1 LFTKENKMALTTLR
15 SEISGTIWKIEVA
28 QGSQVVQGDTLI
40 VIESMKME
48 IPVLAGQGGKVV
60 EILVAEQEPVS
71 EGQELIRIETV

>member
-1 LFTKENKMALTTLR
+1 MALKTLL

-40 VIESMKME
+40 IIESMKME
-48 IPVLAGQGGKVV
+48 IPVLAEQGGKVV

-71 EGQELIRIETV
+71 EGQELIRIET

>member
-1 LFTKENKMALTTLR
+1 MALTTLR

-60 EILVAEQEPVS
+60 EILVAEQDPVS

>member
-1 LFTKENKMALTTLR
+1 MALKTLR

-28 QGSQVVQGDTLI
+28 QGSQVAQGDTLI

-48 IPVLAGQGGKVV
+48 IPVLAEQGGKVV

-71 EGQELIRIETV
+71 EGQELIRIDTD

>member
-1 LFTKENKMALTTLR
+1 MALTTLR

>member
-1 LFTKENKMALTTLR
+1 MALKTLL

-40 VIESMKME
+40 IIESMKME

-71 EGQELIRIETV
+71 EGQELIRIET

>member
-1 LFTKENKMALTTLR
+1 MFTKENKMALTTLR

-28 QGSQVVQGDTLI
+28 QGGQVAQGDTLI

-48 IPVLAGQGGKVV
+48 IPVVAEQGGKVV

-71 EGQELIRIETV
+71 EGQELIRIET

>member
-1 LFTKENKMALTTLR
+1 MALTTLR

-28 QGSQVVQGDTLI
+28 QGNQVVQGDTLI

-60 EILVAEQEPVS
+60 EILVAEQDPVS

>member
-1 LFTKENKMALTTLR
+1 MFTKENKMALTTLR

-60 EILVAEQEPVS
+60 EILVAEQDPVS

>member
-1 LFTKENKMALTTLR
+1 MALKTLR

-28 QGSQVVQGDTLI
+28 PGSKVAQGDTLI

-60 EILVAEQEPVS
+60 EILVAEQEAVS
-71 EGQELIRIETV
+71 EEQELIRMEID

>member
-1 LFTKENKMALTTLR
+1 MALTTLR
-15 SEISGTIWKIEVA
+15 SEIAGTIWKIEVS
-28 QGSQVVQGDTLI
+28 QGGQVAQGDTLI

-48 IPVLAGQGGKVV
+48 IPVVAEQGGKVV